1 MLRILFVPL
10 IFIGFFYSANAQ
22 HFNGSLTVGYGYFN
36 EKVRLQYEHPL
47 NNRLTVGGNVN
58 YYLVNWKGPI
68 IEPFFRF
75 YNKSGNEDGFF
86 GQVKLGYGN
95 LTTAYAADEAQYVIN
110 KRMNTFG
117 AGLGYG
123 YKYLF
128 DDRFVF
134 ETFLGVRYYSYT
146 PTQFNDQYYSLF
158 DVESIKSVVWYLTT
172 GLPVEANFRIGYQ
185 F

>member
-1 MLRILFVPL
+1 MSRILLVIV
-10 IFIGFFYSANAQ
+10 IFIGFFFSANAQ
-22 HFNGSLTVGYGYFN
+22 HFNGSVTVGYGYLN

-47 NNRLTVGGNVN
+47 NNRLTIGGNIN

-68 IEPFFRF
+68 FEPFFRF

-86 GQVKLGYGN
+86 GQVKVGYGN
-95 LTTAYAADEAQYVIN
+95 LTTAYAANEEQYVIN

-134 ETFLGVRYYSYT
+134 ETYLGLRYYSYT
-146 PTQFNDQYYSLF
+146 PTQYNDAYYTYF
-158 DVESIKSVVWYLTT
+158 DVESIKSVFWYLTT
-172 GLPVEANFRIGYQ
+172 GLPVEANFKIGYQ

>member
-1 MLRILFVPL
+1 MLRTVFLSL
-10 IFIGFFYSANAQ
+10 IFISLLFNSKAQ
-22 HFNGSLTVGYGYFN
+22 HFKGSVTVGYGYLN

-47 NNRLTVGGNVN
+47 NNRVTVGGNVN

-68 IEPFFRF
+68 MEPFFRF

-95 LTTAYAADEAQYVIN
+95 LTTAYDASVAQYVIN

-128 DDRFVF
+128 DDRFIV
-134 ETFLGVRYYSYT
+134 ETFLGVRYYSYI
-146 PTQFNDQYYSLF
+146 PTQFNDQYYSVL
-158 DVESIKSVVWYLTT
+158 DVESAVWYLTT
-172 GLPVEANFRIGYQ
+172 GLPVEANFKIGYQ

>member
-1 MLRILFVPL
+1 MKIFTLIICISFV
-10 IFIGFFYSANAQ
+10 FATNAQ
-22 HFNGSLTVGYGYFN
+22 HFTGSITAGYGYLN

-58 YYLVNWKGPI
+58 YYLQNWKGPI
-68 IEPFFRF
+68 VEPFFRF
-75 YNKSGNEDGFF
+75 YNKSGNEEGFF
-86 GQVKLGYGN
+86 GQVKVGYGN
-95 LTTAYAADEAQYVIN
+95 LTTVYATKDEPFVLN

-123 YKYLF
+123 YKYLY

-134 ETFLGVRYYSYT
+134 ETYIGFRYYTYT
-146 PTQFNDQYYSLF
+146 PTEYSAQYYSMYN
-158 DVESIKSVVWYLTT
+158 VEGIKTLVWHIST
-172 GLPVEANFRIGYQ
+172 GLPVEANFKIGYQ